1 MTVEGKLP
9 KFLSQITIEMF
20 TPPFRTFSDGE
31 AIGFGRGRIDNFCVY
46 HRIEGLTRAPLDT
59 EYFEFIKDLSLTYS
73 PIMVYRRFVTLY
85 EHVEKN
91 LSENSISLI
100 DRISSDFPNEVRACQ
115 TYFTILYLAMVAEEN
130 YQETKLGKRLKRLGI
145 HQILI
150 EGMEVDAAANWSRGR
165 PWREI
170 SEECERRGF

>member
-1 MTVEGKLP
+1 MDEGKSLRS
-9 KFLSQITIEMF
+9 LYQITIEMF

-31 AIGFGRGRIDNFCVY
+31 AIGFGRGRIDDFCVY

-59 EYFEFIKDLSLTYS
+59 EYFDFMDGLSRSYS
-73 PIMVYRRFVTLY
+73 PKMVYRRFVTLY
-85 EHVEKN
+85 EFVKKEV
-91 LSENSISLI
+91 SEDAIQLI
-100 DRISSDFPNEVRACQ
+100 DKLSSDFPKEYRACQ

-130 YQETKLGKRLKRLGI
+130 YPGTKLGKRLKRVGV

-150 EGMEVDAAANWSRGR
+150 EGMEVDSAANWSRGR

-170 SEECERRGF
+170 SDECERRGF

>member
-1 MTVEGKLP
+1 MAGVKSLRSS
-9 KFLSQITIEMF
+9 SQITIEMF
-20 TPPFRTFSDGE
+20 APPFRQFADGE

-59 EYFEFIKDLSLTYS
+59 EYFDFIEGLSRS
-73 PIMVYRRFVTLY
+73 HSAKKVYRRFVTLY
-85 EHVEKN
+85 EYVEKDVRKDAI
-91 LSENSISLI
+91 ELI
-100 DRISSDFPNEVRACQ
+100 DKISSDFPKEYRPCQ

-130 YQETKLGKRLKRLGI
+130 YHGTKLGKRLKRLGV